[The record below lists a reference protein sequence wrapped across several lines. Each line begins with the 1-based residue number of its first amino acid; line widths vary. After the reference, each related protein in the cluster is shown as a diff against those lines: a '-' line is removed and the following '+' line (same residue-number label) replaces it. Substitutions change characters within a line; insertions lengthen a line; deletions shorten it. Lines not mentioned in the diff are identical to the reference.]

1 MPPNREPAL
10 RQPLLPALARADR
23 RRLVE
28 QTVFF
33 LLLGQP
39 GEFGH
44 ELVPGR
50 KERFL
55 AGEDG
60 GIGAR
65 RVVVA
70 VELPRPEREL
80 DAAEQARMRV
90 GVEIGIDQVRD
101 LPRMPVQLDQVRPL
115 DLAKIRAG
123 AVLVHAEQRLERI
136 ERLAVNIEGIRQE
149 LSDRGPLAGLIDRLG
164 VPLAEQ
170 QVVGL
175 TVGLGV
181 AAKESPVGSP
191 KSKGIQLRERIEI
204 HRTGP
209 ASKSFVPRHHSTVK
223 SLNV

>member
-55 AGEDG
+55 AVEDG

-70 VELPRPEREL
+70 VELARPEREL
-80 DAAEQARMRV
+80 EAA
-90 GVEIGIDQVRD
+90 
-101 LPRMPVQLDQVRPL
+101 
-115 DLAKIRAG
+115 
-123 AVLVHAEQRLERI
+123 
-136 ERLAVNIEGIRQE
+136 
-149 LSDRGPLAGLIDRLG
+149 
-164 VPLAEQ
+164 
-170 QVVGL
+170 
-175 TVGLGV
+175 
-181 AAKESPVGSP
+181 
-191 KSKGIQLRERIEI
+191 
-204 HRTGP
+204 
-209 ASKSFVPRHHSTVK
+209 
-223 SLNV
+223 